1 MRTKELITQ
10 QHKIMEKFNGWYKG
24 AQVYLVPQGND
35 YLYKKAYTESGAAAN
50 TGIASYDSWVADGKK
65 QCVFVKFNP
74 CEEKNAE
81 NKEKAKSTYIVY
93 SGEDSSSLVDIGESG
108 VICLTNT
115 KLSKDLTGVLY
126 ADTGGTK
133 ANAPLKEFRA
143 WEAESGAQWIEEAVK
158 QQGKPSLA
166 EMYGHLVERFGQ
178 LDDDMKNAGG
188 NKETAYIATLSGSA
202 ALTDVVN
209 TVNKIINLLGANGFL
224 MDSDPDA

>member
-1 MRTKELITQ
+1 
-10 QHKIMEKFNGWYKG
+10 MEKFNGWYKG
-24 AQVYLVPQGND
+24 AQVYLIPQGND

-74 CEEKNAE
+74 CEEKNAD
-81 NKEKAKSTYIVY
+81 NKEKAKSAYIVY
-93 SGEDSSSLVDIGESG
+93 GVEDSSDLVTIGKSG
-108 VICLTNT
+108 VVCLTNT

-133 ANAPLKEFRA
+133 ANVPLKEFRA

-188 NKETAYIATLSGSA
+188 NKETAYIATLSDSA
-202 ALTDVVN
+202 TLPQVVN
-209 TVNKIINLLGANGFL
+209 AVNKIINLLGANGFL
-224 MDSDPDA
+224 SETDPDA

>member
-1 MRTKELITQ
+1 
-10 QHKIMEKFNGWYKG
+10 MEKFNGWYKG

-81 NKEKAKSTYIVY
+81 NKEKAKSAYIVY
-93 SGEDSSSLVDIGESG
+93 GGKDSSDLVSIGESG
-108 VICLTNT
+108 VVCLTNT
-115 KLSKDLTGVLY
+115 RLSKDLTGVLY
-126 ADTGGTK
+126 ADASGTK
-133 ANAPLKEFRA
+133 ANVPLKEFRA
-143 WEAESGAQWIEEAVK
+143 WEAESGAQWIDEAVK

-188 NKETAYIATLSGSA
+188 NKHTAYIATLSGSA
-202 ALTDVVN
+202 ALTEVVN
-209 TVNKIINLLGANGFL
+209 TVNKIINLLGDNGFL
-224 MDSDPDA
+224 SESDPNA

>member
-1 MRTKELITQ
+1 
-10 QHKIMEKFNGWYKG
+10 MEKFNGWYKG

-50 TGIASYDSWVADGKK
+50 TGIASYDSWVAGGKK

-81 NKEKAKSTYIVY
+81 NKEKAKSAYIVY
-93 SGEDSSSLVDIGESG
+93 GGEESSDLVTIGESG

-115 KLSKDLTGVLY
+115 KLSKDLTGALY

-133 ANAPLKEFRA
+133 ANVPLKEFRA
-143 WEAESGAQWIEEAVK
+143 WEAESGAQWIDEAVK

-166 EMYGHLVERFGQ
+166 EMYGHLVERFEQ
-178 LDDDMKNAGG
+178 IDEDMKNAGS
-188 NKETAYIATLSGSA
+188 NKQTAYIATLSSSA
-202 ALTDVVN
+202 ALAQVVT

-224 MDSDPDA
+224 SESDPNA

>member
-1 MRTKELITQ
+1 
-10 QHKIMEKFNGWYKG
+10 MEKFNGWYKG

-35 YLYKKAYTESGAAAN
+35 YLYKKAYTESGAAAD
-50 TGIASYDSWVADGKK
+50 TGIASYDSWAADGKK

-81 NKEKAKSTYIVY
+81 NKEKAKSSYIVY
-93 SGEDSSSLVDIGESG
+93 NGEESSVLVTISESG
-108 VICLTNT
+108 VICLANT

-126 ADTGGTK
+126 ADAGGTK
-133 ANAPLKEFRA
+133 ANVPLKEFRA
-143 WEAESGAQWIEEAVK
+143 WEAESGAQWIDEAVK

-166 EMYGHLVERFGQ
+166 EMYGHFVERFGQ
-178 LDDDMKNAGG
+178 IDDDMKNAGG

-202 ALTDVVN
+202 TLAQVVT

-224 MDSDPDA
+224 SESDPDA

>member
-1 MRTKELITQ
+1 
-10 QHKIMEKFNGWYKG
+10 MEKFNGWYKG

-50 TGIASYDSWVADGKK
+50 TDIASYDSWVADGKK

-93 SGEDSSSLVDIGESG
+93 SGVDSSGSVSIDESG
-108 VICLTNT
+108 VICLANT

-143 WEAESGAQWIEEAVK
+143 WEAESGAQWIDEAVK

-188 NKETAYIATLSGSA
+188 NKETAYIATLSSSA
-202 ALTDVVN
+202 TLPQVVN
-209 TVNKIINLLGANGFL
+209 TVNEIINLLGANGFL
-224 MDSDPDA
+224 SESDPNA

>member
-1 MRTKELITQ
+1 
-10 QHKIMEKFNGWYKG
+10 MERFNGWYKG

-50 TGIASYDSWVADGKK
+50 TGIASYDSWVADRKK

-81 NKEKAKSTYIVY
+81 NKEKAENAYIVY
-93 SGEDSSSLVDIGESG
+93 GGEESSNLETIGESG
-108 VICLTNT
+108 VVCLTDT
-115 KLSKDLTGVLY
+115 RLSKDLTGVLY

-133 ANAPLKEFRA
+133 ANVPLKEFRA
-143 WEAESGAQWIEEAVK
+143 WEAEGGAQWIEEDAK

-166 EMYGHLVERFGQ
+166 EMYGHLFERFGQ

-188 NKETAYIATLSGSA
+188 NKKTAYIATLPDSA
-202 ALTDVVN
+202 ALTQVVN

-224 MDSDPDA
+224 SETDPDA

>member
-1 MRTKELITQ
+1 
-10 QHKIMEKFNGWYKG
+10 MEKFNGWYKG
-24 AQVYLVPQGND
+24 AQVYLVPQGSD
-35 YLYKKAYTESGAAAN
+35 YLYKKAYTESGAASN
-50 TGIASYDSWVADGKK
+50 TGIANYEAWVSNGKK

-93 SGEDSSSLVDIGESG
+93 GGVQNSDLVTIGESG
-108 VICLTNT
+108 VICLANT

-126 ADTGGTK
+126 ADAGGTK
-133 ANAPLKEFRA
+133 ANVHLKEFRA
-143 WEAESGAQWIEEAVK
+143 WEAESGAQWIDKSVR

-166 EMYGHLVERFGQ
+166 EMYGHLVERLGQ

-202 ALTDVVN
+202 ALTEVVN
-209 TVNKIINLLGANGFL
+209 TVNKIINLLDANGFL
-224 MDSDPDA
+224 SESDPNA

>member
-1 MRTKELITQ
+1 
-10 QHKIMEKFNGWYKG
+10 MEKFNGWYKG

-50 TGIASYDSWVADGKK
+50 TDIASYDSWMADGKK

-81 NKEKAKSTYIVY
+81 NKDKAKSAYIVY
-93 SGEDSSSLVDIGESG
+93 GGEESSDLVSISESG
-108 VICLTNT
+108 VVCLTNT
-115 KLSKDLTGVLY
+115 KLSKDLKGALY
-126 ADTGGTK
+126 ADAGGIK
-133 ANAPLKEFRA
+133 ANIPLKEFRA
-143 WEAESGAQWIEEAVK
+143 WEAESGAQWIEKAVK

-166 EMYGHLVERFGQ
+166 EMYGHLFERFEQ

-188 NKETAYIATLSGSA
+188 NKNTAYIATLSSSA
-202 ALTDVVN
+202 ALAQVVN

-224 MDSDPDA
+224 SESDPNA

>member
-1 MRTKELITQ
+1 
-10 QHKIMEKFNGWYKG
+10 MEKFNGWYKG
-24 AQVYLVPQGND
+24 AQVYLIPQGND

-81 NKEKAKSTYIVY
+81 NKEKAKNAYIVY
-93 SGEDSSSLVDIGESG
+93 GGEDSSDMVSIGESG
-108 VICLTNT
+108 VVCLTNT

-133 ANAPLKEFRA
+133 ANVPLKEFRA
-143 WEAESGAQWIEEAVK
+143 WEAESGAQWIEEDVK
-158 QQGKPSLA
+158 NQGKPSLA

-188 NKETAYIATLSGSA
+188 DKVTKYIATLQSSA
-202 ALTDVVN
+202 TLEQVVN
-209 TVNKIINLLGANGFL
+209 TVNKIINLLGDNGFL

>member
-1 MRTKELITQ
+1 
-10 QHKIMEKFNGWYKG
+10 MEKFNGWYKG

-35 YLYKKAYTESGAAAN
+35 YLYKKAYTESGAAAD
-50 TGIASYDSWVADGKK
+50 TGIASYDSWVAEGKK

-81 NKEKAKSTYIVY
+81 NKEKAKNAYIVY
-93 SGEDSSSLVDIGESG
+93 SGEESSVLLTIGESG
-108 VICLTNT
+108 VICLENT

-126 ADTGGTK
+126 ADAGGTK
-133 ANAPLKEFRA
+133 ANVPLKEFRA
-143 WEAESGAQWIEEAVK
+143 WEAESGAQWIDEAVK

-178 LDDDMKNAGG
+178 IDDDMKNAGG
-188 NKETAYIATLSGSA
+188 NKETAYIATLSDSA
-202 ALTDVVN
+202 TLAQVVT

-224 MDSDPDA
+224 SE

>member
-1 MRTKELITQ
+1 
-10 QHKIMEKFNGWYKG
+10 MEKFNGWYKG

-65 QCVFVKFNP
+65 QCVFVKLNP

-81 NKEKAKSTYIVY
+81 NKEKAKSAYIVY
-93 SGEDSSSLVDIGESG
+93 GGEESSDIVSIGESG
-108 VICLTNT
+108 VVCLENT

-143 WEAESGAQWIEEAVK
+143 WEAESGAQWIDEAVK

-166 EMYGHLVERFGQ
+166 EMYGHLVERLGQ
-178 LDDDMKNAGG
+178 LDDDMKNAVG
-188 NKETAYIATLSGSA
+188 NKETAYIATLSDSA
-202 ALTDVVN
+202 ALAQVVN

-224 MDSDPDA
+224 SESDPNA

>member
-1 MRTKELITQ
+1 
-10 QHKIMEKFNGWYKG
+10 MEKFNGWYKG

-81 NKEKAKSTYIVY
+81 NKEKAKSAYIVY
-93 SGEDSSSLVDIGESG
+93 GGEDSPGSVAIGESG
-108 VICLTNT
+108 VVCLTNT
-115 KLSKDLTGVLY
+115 RLSKDLTGVLY

-133 ANAPLKEFRA
+133 ANVPLKEFRA
-143 WEAESGAQWIEEAVK
+143 WEAESGAQWIDEAVK
-158 QQGKPSLA
+158 QQDKPSLA
-166 EMYGHLVERFGQ
+166 EMYGHLFERFEQ

-188 NKETAYIATLSGSA
+188 NKKTAYIATLSSSA
-202 ALTDVVN
+202 ALTEVVN

-224 MDSDPDA
+224 SETDPDA

>member
-1 MRTKELITQ
+1 
-10 QHKIMEKFNGWYKG
+10 MEKFNGWYKG

-50 TGIASYDSWVADGKK
+50 TDIASYDSWAADGKK

-93 SGEDSSSLVDIGESG
+93 GGAQNSDLVTIGESG
-108 VICLTNT
+108 VVCLTNT
-115 KLSKDLTGVLY
+115 QLSKDLTGVLY
-126 ADTGGTK
+126 ADAGGTK
-133 ANAPLKEFRA
+133 ANVPLKEFRA
-143 WEAESGAQWIEEAVK
+143 WEAESGAQWIEENAK
-158 QQGKPSLA
+158 QQGRPSLA
-166 EMYGHLVERFGQ
+166 EMYGHLFERFEQ

-188 NKETAYIATLSGSA
+188 NKETAYIATLSTSA

-209 TVNKIINLLGANGFL
+209 TVNKIIDLLGANGFL
-224 MDSDPDA
+224 SETDPDA

>member
-1 MRTKELITQ
+1 
-10 QHKIMEKFNGWYKG
+10 MEKFNGWYKG

-50 TGIASYDSWVADGKK
+50 TSIASYDSWVADGKK

-81 NKEKAKSTYIVY
+81 NKEKAKKAYIVY
-93 SGEDSSSLVDIGESG
+93 GGGDSSDLVTIGESG

-115 KLSKDLTGVLY
+115 NLSKDLTGVLY

-133 ANAPLKEFRA
+133 ANVPLKEFRA
-143 WEAESGAQWIEEAVK
+143 WEAESGAQWIEEDAK

-166 EMYGHLVERFGQ
+166 EMYGHLFERFEQ

-188 NKETAYIATLSGSA
+188 NKETAYIATLPGSA
-202 ALTDVVN
+202 TLVQVVN
-209 TVNKIINLLGANGFL
+209 TVNKIINLLGTNGFL
-224 MDSDPDA
+224 SETDPDA

>member
-1 MRTKELITQ
+1 
-10 QHKIMEKFNGWYKG
+10 MEKFNGWYKG
-24 AQVYLVPQGND
+24 AQVYLIPQGND

-81 NKEKAKSTYIVY
+81 NKEKAISTYIVY
-93 SGEDSSSLVDIGESG
+93 GGQESCNLVTIGESG
-108 VICLTNT
+108 VVCLTNT
-115 KLSKDLTGVLY
+115 KLSNDLTGVLY

-133 ANAPLKEFRA
+133 ANVPLKEFRA
-143 WEAESGAQWIEEAVK
+143 WEAESGAQWIDEAVK

-166 EMYGHLVERFGQ
+166 EMYGHLFERFGQ

-188 NKETAYIATLSGSA
+188 NKKTAYIATLSSSA
-202 ALTDVVN
+202 TLVQVVN
-209 TVNKIINLLGANGFL
+209 TVNEIINLLGANGFL
-224 MDSDPDA
+224 SESDPNA

>member
-1 MRTKELITQ
+1 
-10 QHKIMEKFNGWYKG
+10 MEKFNGWYKG
-24 AQVYLVPQGND
+24 AQVYLIPQGND

-81 NKEKAKSTYIVY
+81 NKEKAKSAYIVY
-93 SGEDSSSLVDIGESG
+93 GGEDSSDMVPIGESG
-108 VICLTNT
+108 VICLANT

-133 ANAPLKEFRA
+133 ANVPLKEFRA
-143 WEAESGAQWIEEAVK
+143 WEAESGAQWIDEAVK
-158 QQGKPSLA
+158 KQGKPSLA

-188 NKETAYIATLSGSA
+188 NKETAYIATLQSSA
-202 ALTDVVN
+202 ALTDVIN

-224 MDSDPDA
+224 SESDPDA

>member
-1 MRTKELITQ
+1 
-10 QHKIMEKFNGWYKG
+10 MEKFNGWYKG

-35 YLYKKAYTESGAAAN
+35 YLYKKAYIESGAAAN

-81 NKEKAKSTYIVY
+81 NKEKAENAYIVY
-93 SGEDSSSLVDIGESG
+93 GGGDSYNLETISESG
-108 VICLTNT
+108 VVCLTNT
-115 KLSKDLTGVLY
+115 RLSKDLTGVLY

-133 ANAPLKEFRA
+133 ANVPLKEFRA

-158 QQGKPSLA
+158 QQDKPSLA
-166 EMYGHLVERFGQ
+166 EMYGHLFERFEQ

-188 NKETAYIATLSGSA
+188 NKHTAYIATLSSSA

-224 MDSDPDA
+224 SETDPDA

>member
-1 MRTKELITQ
+1 
-10 QHKIMEKFNGWYKG
+10 MEKFNGWYKG
-24 AQVYLVPQGND
+24 AQVYLIPQGND

-50 TGIASYDSWVADGKK
+50 TDIASYDSWVADGKK

-93 SGEDSSSLVDIGESG
+93 SGVDSSGSVSIDESG
-108 VICLTNT
+108 VVCLVNT

-143 WEAESGAQWIEEAVK
+143 WEAESGAQWIDEAVK

-188 NKETAYIATLSGSA
+188 NKQTAYIATLSSSA
-202 ALTDVVN
+202 ALAQVVN
-209 TVNKIINLLGANGFL
+209 TVNKIIDLLGANGFL
-224 MDSDPDA
+224 SETDPNA

>member
-1 MRTKELITQ
+1 
-10 QHKIMEKFNGWYKG
+10 MEKFNGWYKG

-81 NKEKAKSTYIVY
+81 NKDKAKRAYIVY
-93 SGEDSSSLVDIGESG
+93 GGEDSSDLVPIGESD
-108 VICLTNT
+108 VVCLTNT

-126 ADTGGTK
+126 ADTGGRK
-133 ANAPLKEFRA
+133 ANVPLKEFRA

-178 LDDDMKNAGG
+178 IDDDMKNAGG
-188 NKETAYIATLSGSA
+188 NKQTAYIATLSSSA
-202 ALTDVVN
+202 ALAQVIN

-224 MDSDPDA
+224 SDSDPNA

>member
-1 MRTKELITQ
+1 
-10 QHKIMEKFNGWYKG
+10 MEKFNGWYKG
-24 AQVYLVPQGND
+24 AQVYLIPQGND

-50 TGIASYDSWVADGKK
+50 TGIASYDSWVADDKK

-81 NKEKAKSTYIVY
+81 NKEKATGAYIVY
-93 SGEDSSSLVDIGESG
+93 GREDCPSSVAIGESG
-108 VICLTNT
+108 VVCLTDT

-143 WEAESGAQWIEEAVK
+143 WEAESGAKWIDEAVK

-166 EMYGHLVERFGQ
+166 EMYGHLFERFGQ
-178 LDDDMKNAGG
+178 IDDDMKNAGG
-188 NKETAYIATLSGSA
+188 NKETAYIATLQSSA
-202 ALTDVVN
+202 TLVQVVN

-224 MDSDPDA
+224 SDSDPDA

>member
-1 MRTKELITQ
+1 
-10 QHKIMEKFNGWYKG
+10 MEKFNGWYKG
-24 AQVYLVPQGND
+24 AQVYLIPQGND

-81 NKEKAKSTYIVY
+81 NKEKAISTYIVY
-93 SGEDSSSLVDIGESG
+93 GGQESSSFVDIGESG
-108 VICLTNT
+108 VVCLTNT
-115 KLSKDLTGVLY
+115 KLSKDLAGVLY

-133 ANAPLKEFRA
+133 ANVPLKEFLA
-143 WEAESGAQWIEEAVK
+143 WEAESGAQWIDEAVK

-178 LDDDMKNAGG
+178 IDDDMKNAGG
-188 NKETAYIATLSGSA
+188 NKNTAYIATLSSSA
-202 ALTDVVN
+202 ALTEVVN
-209 TVNKIINLLGANGFL
+209 TVNKIINLLGDNGFL